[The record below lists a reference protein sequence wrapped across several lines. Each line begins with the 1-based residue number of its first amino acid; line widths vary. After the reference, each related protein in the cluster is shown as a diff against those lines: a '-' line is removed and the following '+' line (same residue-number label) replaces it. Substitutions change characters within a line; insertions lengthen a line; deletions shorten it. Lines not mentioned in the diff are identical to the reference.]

1 MLKAAWKGKSY
12 TSVLKSTVKIPLL
25 IGSPLLPPPPP
36 RPGMWLYRGETSGGV
51 TKCPLFSQASGVGE
65 GGGRGYLRS
74 NISPFYYLS
83 WKVEGRKKNR
93 LLFFGMYD
101 TIIHPLIL
109 LTSGWCP
116 TTLFGSAANASG
128 WNRNCFCRVG
138 ELSHILR
145 SFKGWLEN
153 EDLRPK
159 TQKRRPPSKSLINY

>member
-25 IGSPLLPPPPP
+25 IGSPLLPPPLP

-65 GGGRGYLRS
+65 GGGGRGYLRS

-109 LTSGWCP
+109 LTSGWEGSVGGVP
-116 TTLFGSAANASG
+116 QLFLALLLMLPAEIETVSVASG
-128 WNRNCFCRVG
+128 NFPTFFV
-138 ELSHILR
+138 R
-145 SFKGWLEN
+145 SRGG
-153 EDLRPK
+153 
-159 TQKRRPPSKSLINY
+159 